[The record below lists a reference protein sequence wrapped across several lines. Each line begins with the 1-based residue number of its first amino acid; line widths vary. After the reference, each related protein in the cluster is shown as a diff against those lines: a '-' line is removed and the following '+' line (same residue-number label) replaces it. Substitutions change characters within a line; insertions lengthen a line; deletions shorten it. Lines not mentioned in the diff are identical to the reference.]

1 MKKLLM
7 LVISVL
13 VLVAFGSFAFL
24 LYHPFSGSDE
34 NNNIPKDEIQVNKT
48 DEPENILQI
57 TSTVGELVE
66 DWDHAYR
73 VMAHALGGIDGYD
86 YTNSLEAF
94 YQNYNAGTRLFEID
108 LDTTSDGDI
117 CLIHTW
123 EDFRNKL
130 TDVGGDWP
138 MSTEEFK
145 QTKIHGKYT
154 TVMFK
159 DLLALMNEIPD
170 FYIII
175 DSKTFDIEGTKLMY
189 DRMMDEVKQ
198 VNPDLV
204 KRIVPQAYTPEMY
217 DFLNEKYDFDKIIFT
232 LYHYYVDS
240 DGQKIY
246 EFVKDRQVPVVVMH
260 MDNEWATKVI
270 TDIYAYAEMQ
280 EYEDEFT
287 IYIHTVNMINDA
299 LNIINE
305 NHFFGIYSD
314 FITENKI
321 KSTFDLN
328 GGV

>member
-1 MKKLLM
+1 MKKLFVVF
-7 LVISVL
+7 VIVL
-13 VLVAFGSFAFL
+13 AICALGGFGILIYQRILSA
-24 LYHPFSGSDE
+24 PADE
-34 NNNIPKDEIQVNKT
+34 VSKVDIPLKT
-48 DEPENILQI
+48 PVPLII
-57 TSTVGELVE
+57 TSTPGELIE
-66 DWDHAYR
+66 DWNHTYR
-73 VMAHALGGIDGYD
+73 VMAHALGGIENYD

-130 TDVGGDWP
+130 TDIGGDWP

-145 QTKIHGKYT
+145 QAKIHGKYT

-159 DLLALMNEIPD
+159 DLLKLMEEIPD
-170 FYIII
+170 FHIII
-175 DSKTFDIEGTKLMY
+175 DSKTFDIEGSEVMY
-189 DRMMDEVKQ
+189 NRMMEEVNA
-198 VNPDLV
+198 VNPELV

-217 DFLNEKYDFDKIIFT
+217 DFLNENYDFDKIIFT

-246 EFVKDRQVPVVVMH
+246 EFVKDRKVPVVVMH

-280 EYEDEFT
+280 GYEDEFT
-287 IYIHTVNMINDA
+287 IYIHTVNKIDDA
-299 LNIINE
+299 LNIINI
-305 NHFFGIYSD
+305 NHFFGVYSD
-314 FITENKI
+314 FITEDKI
-321 KSTFDLN
+321 GN
-328 GGV
+328 IINR

>member
-1 MKKLLM
+1 MKKIFTASIII
-7 LVISVL
+7 LVIC
-13 VLVAFGSFAFL
+13 AFGGFGILIYQRMF
-24 LYHPFSGSDE
+24 
-34 NNNIPKDEIQVNKT
+34 NIPADEVNKVDMPLET
-48 DEPENILQI
+48 PIPLII
-57 TSTVGELVE
+57 TTTPGELVDE
-66 DWDHAYR
+66 WNHTYR
-73 VMAHALGGIDGYD
+73 VMAHALGGIDNYD

-130 TDVGGDWP
+130 TDIGGDWP

-145 QTKIHGKYT
+145 QAKIHGKYT

-159 DLLALMNEIPD
+159 DLLKLMEEIPD

-175 DSKTFDIEGTKLMY
+175 DSKTFDIEGSEVMY
-189 DRMMDEVKQ
+189 NRMMDEVNT
-198 VNPDLV
+198 VNPELV

-217 DFLNEKYDFDKIIFT
+217 DFLNENYNFDKIIFT
-232 LYHYYVDS
+232 LYNYYVDS

-246 EFVKDRQVPVVVMH
+246 SFVKDRKVPVVVMH

-287 IYIHTVNMINDA
+287 IYIHTVNKMDKALRIIND
-299 LNIINE
+299 
-305 NHFFGIYSD
+305 NHFFGVYSD
-314 FITENKI
+314 YISENE
-321 KSTFDLN
+321 LN
-328 GGV
+328 ENLEQESK